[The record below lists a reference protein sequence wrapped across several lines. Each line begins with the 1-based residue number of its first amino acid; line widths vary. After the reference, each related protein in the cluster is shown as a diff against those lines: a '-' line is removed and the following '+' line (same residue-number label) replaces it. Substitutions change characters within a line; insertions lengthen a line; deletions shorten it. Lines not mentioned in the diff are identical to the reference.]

1 MAGGAGGIV
10 ARSGIRRGG
19 RGRYGVG
26 DSTGGGGASL
36 SSRIASHRVEGAVA
50 AGPSR
55 WHWGDGPACEDGDVT
70 DATGPIREAEGLIR
84 FIDAS
89 PSPYHASSEAAGL
102 LQAAGFGPLDPTE
115 HWPAG
120 GRHYLI
126 HGGTLVAWA
135 VGAGTKPSSGMRLV
149 GAHTDSPN
157 LRIRPQPDATKLGFR
172 QLGVDVYG
180 GALLNSWLDRD
191 LGLSGRV
198 VVRSGSDREVRLF
211 RLDLPLLRIPQLAP
225 HLDREVRE
233 RGVLLNA
240 QTQLVPIWGLDGP
253 EESTLVDLLGAEL
266 KVAPDQILGWDLMTH
281 DLTPGRISGRSGE
294 FVSVARLDNLG
305 CTYTATRA
313 LVEHVTAGG
322 DREPGVAAICL
333 FDHEEVGSVSSS
345 GAAGA
350 ILPSVLE
357 RVGLAMGGSRE
368 DLLRS
373 LAGSACV
380 SADMSHALNPN
391 YGERYEPGHALQL
404 NQGPAIKYNA
414 SQRYATDAV
423 GAATFAAA
431 CEKAGVP
438 FQRYVNRGDLPCGST
453 IGPITA
459 ARLGVDTVDVGMS
472 QLAMHSARE
481 LGGSADPSYMVR
493 ALTAFLGS

>member
-1 MAGGAGGIV
+1 MSDNAKGI
-10 ARSGIRRGG
+10 G
-19 RGRYGVG
+19 
-26 DSTGGGGASL
+26 
-36 SSRIASHRVEGAVA
+36 
-50 AGPSR
+50 
-55 WHWGDGPACEDGDVT
+55 
-70 DATGPIREAEGLIR
+70 EAEGLIR

-89 PSPYHASSEAAGL
+89 PSPYHAASQAAAL
-102 LQAAGFGPLDPTE
+102 LGAAGFGALDDTE
-115 HWPAG
+115 RWPAA
-120 GRHYLI
+120 GRHYVI

-135 VGAGTKPSSGMRLV
+135 VAAGTEPSTGMRLV

-157 LRIRPQPDATKLGFR
+157 LRIRPRPDVTKLGYR
-172 QLGVDVYG
+172 QLGVEVYG
-180 GALLNSWLDRD
+180 GALVNSWLDRD

-198 VVRSGSDREVRLF
+198 VVHAGAKREVRLF

-225 HLDREVRE
+225 HLDRGVRE
-233 RGVLLNA
+233 KGVQLNL

-253 EESTLVDLLGAEL
+253 EESGLVDLLATEL
-266 KVAPDQILGWDLMTH
+266 GVSPNQILGWDLMTH
-281 DLTPGRISGRSGE
+281 DLTSGRISGRSGE

-305 CTYTATRA
+305 STYTATRA
-313 LVEHVTAGG
+313 LVEHVSAGG
-322 DREPGVAAICL
+322 DRGPGVAVICL

-357 RVGLAMGGSRE
+357 RIGLAMGGTRE

-373 LAGSACV
+373 LAGSTCI
-380 SADMSHALNPN
+380 SADMCHALNPN
-391 YGERYEPGHALQL
+391 YEERYEPAHTLRL
-404 NQGPAIKYNA
+404 NQGPAIKYNVN
-414 SQRYATDAV
+414 QRYATDAI

-438 FQRYVNRGDLPCGST
+438 LQRYASRGDVPCGST

-481 LGGSADPSYMVR
+481 LAGSADPDYMVR
-493 ALTAFLGS
+493 ALSAFLGS